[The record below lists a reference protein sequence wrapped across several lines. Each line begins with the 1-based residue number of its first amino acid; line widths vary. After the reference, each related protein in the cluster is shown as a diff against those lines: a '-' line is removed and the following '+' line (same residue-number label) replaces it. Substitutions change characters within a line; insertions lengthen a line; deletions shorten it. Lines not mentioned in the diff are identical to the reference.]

1 MEIKNEEKAKVIK
14 NFKTTMDKHRE
25 VYKLDKKKIKK
36 EEKENEEERGKHLGI
51 YKNRG
56 IKRADILCPEG
67 DKTTLCEEKDTLIK
81 RLQDLDADAWEKV
94 NMHKKYAKYVKMR
107 KIGIPDGAIRL
118 KMKQDGVPVIKF
130 SLFNGEEVDKFLSKI
145 SHESMIEKETHGHM
159 SPVHSI
165 LKTLVA
171 AMGKNSPGAKKG
183 REDLQRLLKKYP
195 DKVPSAI
202 IEIITDKIRAHGLG
216 LIFGIQA
223 ASTIAGLLISIIP
236 IPGMGVIGEGFAIT
250 GDGFIDAIEVL
261 KPDGIFKMLSSY
273 EEKIFK
279 ILEKY
284 GTLISGMLS
293 GIGCCSKDQEDLNKN
308 LDNFGTIVSEL
319 IKDVDADK
327 TVDAKGIVKKIQEFM
342 KKTTEEKID
351 TKKLTNLAEEIKSE
365 KKSSA
370 APAGA
375 TASLNSP
382 AAPNPQQGAKQGAN
396 KGANKGGK
404 RRSRRGKRVYNKQTC
419 KKNTRKKN
427 KRNKRTKKRKKRR
440 KTRRKK
446 RKRN

>member
-1 MEIKNEEKAKVIK
+1 MSTETKRSDVESTAEDGKSDVKSTTKSTTKNNV
-14 NFKTTMDKHRE
+14 
-25 VYKLDKKKIKK
+25 KKIMDDTKMK
-36 EEKENEEERGKHLGI
+36 YQTELKENKQKEAEKINDHAEELKKWKGRGQT
-51 YKNRG
+51 
-56 IKRADILCPEG
+56 RANELCTMN
-67 DKTTLCEEKDTLIK
+67 KSATYCKKDGNLNK
-81 RLQDLDADAWEKV
+81 RLENLDEDAWEKV
-94 NMHKKYAKYVKMR
+94 KEEAKNNNN
-107 KIGIPDGAIRL
+107 
-118 KMKQDGVPVIKF
+118 
-130 SLFNGEEVDKFLSKI
+130 SEEVDKFLSKT
-145 SHESMIEKETHGHM
+145 SHESMIEKETHGHK
-159 SPVHSI
+159 SPVHNFV
-165 LKTLVA
+165 KALVA

-183 REDLQRLLKKYP
+183 REDLQRLLKIYP
-195 DKVPSAI
+195 NKVPGAI

-293 GIGCCSKDQEDLNKN
+293 GIGCCSKDQGDLNKN

-351 TKKLTNLAEEIKSE
+351 TKKLTKLAEEIKSE

-375 TASLNSP
+375 PASLDSP
-382 AAPNPQQGAKQGAN
+382 ADVTADVPNPQQGAN
-396 KGANKGGK
+396 VGGK